1 MAAEIEAKTCVV
13 CKQDCSGRPRQKD
26 DQGRYTCQSCLDK
39 QAKSQPRTGTPAKA
53 GAPAGPAPTTKQPQ
67 GDPALAAALAGVDQT
82 AMTPCPNCAV
92 LQVPGAVVCTS
103 CGFDFQREKPIRTR
117 VQELSAK
124 ERNAPGASSKGG
136 AAGFKLEPKHL
147 LVVLLLAAA
156 AYALWSTFFSSQDGP
171 G

>member
-1 MAAEIEAKTCVV
+1 MAVEAEAKICVV

-39 QAKSQPRTGTPAKA
+39 HAKSQPKAPAPAKG
-53 GAPAGPAPTTKQPQ
+53 GAPAGTAPAAKQSP

-92 LQVPGAVVCTS
+92 LQAPGAVVCTS

-117 VQELSAK
+117 VENLSAK
-124 ERNAPGASSKGG
+124 ERNASGDPSKGG
-136 AAGFKLEPKHL
+136 MAGFKFQPKHL

-156 AYALWSTFFSSQDGP
+156 AYAVWSTFFSESTP